1 MKRFNGFIEFIRE
14 QGVVGLAIGFIL
26 GGAVSKMVSSLV
38 TDIINPFIGIVLGKV
53 ELAQLSARIGSATI
67 AYGNFIS
74 NLIDFAI
81 IAAVV
86 YVGFKVLRLDRL
98 KKQDK

>member
-38 TDIINPFIGIVLGKV
+38 TDILNPIIGIILGKV
-53 ELAQLSARIGSATI
+53 ELVNMSVRVGSTTI

-74 NLIDFAI
+74 NLIDFSL
-81 IAAVV
+81 IALVV
-86 YVGFKVLRLDRL
+86 YIGFRTLRLDRL
-98 KKQDK
+98 KKQEK